1 MGGGGEAPPVKGE
14 DVIILIGASILL
26 VTLILH
32 AWVTPTKLHST
43 ENSDGE
49 IKYDYYVISHDM
61 SAGDIFEIEV
71 ISGSVMIEMK
81 FGNDGDYMV
90 EEVSNSDKWDFT
102 ADESGEYFFNISD
115 VFDDVPQEPN
125 VLGEDPSKYSSEFT
139 TSISRGLVLDWIM
152 YPIGIIVLGFGMAKK
167 YYPSDDES
175 NQNDLDDSKEEA
187 IEALLED

>member
-43 ENSDGE
+43 ENNDGE
-49 IKYDYYVISHDM
+49 VKFDYYVISHDM
-61 SAGDIFEIEV
+61 SAGDVFEIEV
-71 ISGSVMIEMK
+71 VSGSVMIEMK

-90 EEVSNSDKWDFT
+90 EENSNSDKWDFT

-115 VFDDVPQEPN
+115 VFDGNSSEF
-125 VLGEDPSKYSSEFT
+125 SSEFT

>member
-1 MGGGGEAPPVKGE
+1 
-14 DVIILIGASILL
+14 
-26 VTLILH
+26 
-32 AWVTPTKLHST
+32 
-43 ENSDGE
+43 
-49 IKYDYYVISHDM
+49 
-61 SAGDIFEIEV
+61 
-71 ISGSVMIEMK
+71 
-81 FGNDGDYMV
+81 MV

-115 VFDDVPQEPN
+115 VFDGNSSEF
-125 VLGEDPSKYSSEFT
+125 SSEFT